1 MNREIGEYDIKEVND
16 MLDKNIIESQLPE
29 GKTLKDFTGGHV
41 NILKN
46 SSKVVLY
53 FGYKEGSKHPVSVNV
68 KIEKQ
73 DENLWFKVLQ
83 FKRDMLNKSDGSVNL
98 AELMMKASLD
108 VKDEPMK
115 KGEVS
120 SDPFGSKK
128 K

>member
-1 MNREIGEYDIKEVND
+1 MNSDLGDYDIKEVND

-29 GKTLKDFTGGHV
+29 GKSLKDFTGGHV

-53 FGYKEGSKHPVSVNV
+53 FGYKDGSKNPVAVSV

-83 FKRDMLNKSDGSVNL
+83 FKRDMLNKNDGAVNL
-98 AELMMKASLD
+98 AELMLKASLS
-108 VKDEPMK
+108 EPAEDK
-115 KGEVS
+115 PTGS
-120 SDPFGSKK
+120 PFGSKSK
-128 K
+128 

>member
-1 MNREIGEYDIKEVND
+1 MKKKLGDYDIEEVNE

-53 FGYKEGSKHPVSVNV
+53 FGYKKGSKNPVSVSI

-73 DENLWFKVLQ
+73 DEDLWFKVLQ
-83 FKRDMLNKSDGSVNL
+83 FKRDMLNKNNEAVNL
-98 AELMMKASLD
+98 AELMLKVSLAQ
-108 VKDEPMK
+108 DELKEKESTDNPFENLK
-115 KGEVS
+115 K
-120 SDPFGSKK
+120 
-128 K
+128 